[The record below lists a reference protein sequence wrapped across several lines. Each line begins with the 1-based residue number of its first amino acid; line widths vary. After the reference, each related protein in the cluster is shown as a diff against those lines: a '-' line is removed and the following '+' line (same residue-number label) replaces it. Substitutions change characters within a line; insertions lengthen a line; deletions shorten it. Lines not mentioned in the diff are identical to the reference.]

1 MIPRGLAHVVATHDT
16 DAVFARAWVSTSPP
30 RGGSLN
36 DASQIPLID
45 REKFLEAAKINIWIL
60 ATVFTLATSTLYTAF
75 TVATQRTGISPGHY
89 MKILADT
96 FGTIVRHQFYPTCD
110 FLQIFHSKVQLAIQG
125 LPFEFP
131 GAPTCAEIRSEY
143 ECASLAVPRW
153 GPLFDFHTGHHD
165 HSGAE

>member
-16 DAVFARAWVSTSPP
+16 DAVFARAWVPTSPP
-30 RGGSLN
+30 KGGSLN
-36 DASQIPLID
+36 DASQIPVID

-75 TVATQRTGISPGHY
+75 TAATQRPGISPGHY

-125 LPFEFP
+125 LPFEFR
-131 GAPTCAEIRSEY
+131 APAASTCAKIRSEH
-143 ECASLAVPRW
+143 ECARVNAMAV
-153 GPLFDFHTGHHD
+153 GTAL
-165 HSGAE
+165 